1 MDIVEQL
8 EKSIAMLRESQID
21 PTLLEAARDEI
32 VMLRK
37 GVANLEDKIVDLQF
51 EIDDLQFE
59 IDPWGG
65 VDE

>member
-21 PTLLEAARDEI
+21 PALLEAARDEI

-37 GVANLEDKIVDLQF
+37 GVENLEDKILELQY
-51 EIDDLQFE
+51 EIE
-59 IDPWGG
+59 PWGG

>member
-8 EKSIAMLRESQID
+8 ETSRANLREAGFD
-21 PTLLEAARDEI
+21 PALLEAALGEI

-37 GVANLEDKIVDLQF
+37 GVENLEDKILDLQY
-51 EIDDLQFE
+51 E